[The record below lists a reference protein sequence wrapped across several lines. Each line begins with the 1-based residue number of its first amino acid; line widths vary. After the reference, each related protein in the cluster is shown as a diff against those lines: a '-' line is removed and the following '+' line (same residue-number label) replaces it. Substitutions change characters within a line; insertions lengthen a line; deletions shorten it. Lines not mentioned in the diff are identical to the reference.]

1 MSLHNSL
8 IPDQSHINKVRDALW
23 SRPDSGATV
32 MVGSGFSRNAAKT
45 RPDAGDPPLW
55 VDIAK
60 EIARELYPR
69 SNGDGVMGAGDRV
82 IVADNALR
90 LAQEY
95 KTGFGRSELH
105 RLLEGLVRDDHF
117 APGDI
122 HSRLLYL
129 PWRDVF
135 TTNWDTLLE
144 RASLDIAE
152 RAYRVI
158 QDVEQLPLLS
168 QPRIVKLHG
177 SLPATFPLISTEEDY
192 RTYPAKF
199 SPFVNTVQQAMM
211 ETVLLLIGFS
221 GDDPNFLNWSGW
233 VRDNLGDS
241 APKVYLAGWL
251 DLSPHRRRML
261 EDRGVVPVDLAL
273 HPKAHDW
280 PEHQRHQ
287 YATEWLLYTL
297 ERGRPYDKTTWPS
310 LPSQEETTIPDEF
323 LPVDEL
329 VDDVPLCQPKRERAP
344 DSPFSNQE
352 PIERVKLVIDT
363 WAHNRDLYPGW
374 LAFPSGQER
383 SALSSSTNEWEPAIL
398 NALPELAPV
407 ERLNAIRE
415 LFWRRDILLEPIT
428 PELET
433 AATNALELFDC
444 QKRTVEGVEESR
456 EDWASIRDTWR
467 TVAVALMTAARID
480 VKEELFWQRLESV
493 APFANDAPDI
503 AHRIHQERCLWASY
517 SLDFEDLNWRLDSW
531 DVENCDPIW
540 MVRKAALLT
549 EVFRFEESRTL
560 IQRALRLIRRGLAG
574 DFSIA
579 AASREGWALVSTM
592 TLDNTQAVFR
602 RWNELA
608 SLKCHAGLELDNLR
622 RALLGTEDG
631 REAPRFEL
639 GTRRGSNG
647 RVLGNRHQRIISAY
661 RAIRLPEVVGL
672 APRNNLGRDEL
683 VGMESSSG
691 ILSLAAEELVAEN
704 PELAIRLAL
713 RVCKY
718 DRDKML
724 QRVVSRATIG
734 TFPEDSVLKLA
745 QMCIG
750 MIHYAL
756 PRVAASVEYVPQ
768 VSWVERLRVA
778 MEVLSR
784 LVLRL
789 PPDTAK
795 AVLDVG
801 LVCYRTPQVA
811 QHVWLNDPL
820 TSLLSRAWEAL
831 PKYYRADSVFD
842 LMSAPLVG
850 MEGFEAHSRLQDPG
864 RIVHED
870 DLPPRSNPEYEHRFR
885 EVVDFL
891 IRALRAHDTA
901 HNRATLRLLSLS
913 ISGNLTDTEKSEIAI
928 ALWRGSDPV
937 LRNTSGPNALL
948 DWVYLIL
955 PELEPHQA
963 EQSFRRKWLT
973 PNSSQQ
979 EERGTFSSEMLAQVG
994 VAVSQLRSFGFHLE
1008 LSGEEQEHIVSN
1020 TTRLVESLASG
1031 SVAMHLDFNSTI
1043 TGMRALL
1050 AEVEIPQNAAA
1061 DLFDYAE
1068 LIIGSHNELRPHR
1081 FQDLAQI
1088 SLAIAFGL
1096 TPGLARALPDRI
1108 ERIGYW
1114 VRTGLASDDDLRISS
1129 AIAALRFWTAEAE
1142 TLNSTL
1148 PPPADDLILEVAV
1161 IIASRRRVALADALW
1176 CATGIFGTR
1185 NHWIDGTVSR
1195 LVLQGLAYLAEEL
1208 SYDRDIH
1215 DRDEV
1220 PTLRLLC
1227 ARLAWTLAQHDYG
1240 HAAPITEWLAIAET
1254 DPFPEVR
1261 NAVVRSEQEQDGD
1274 EYEPL

>member
-1 MSLHNSL
+1 MPLHSSFL
-8 IPDQSHINKVRDALW
+8 PDQSHINKVRDALW
-23 SRPDSGATV
+23 NRPDSGATV

-45 RPDAGDPPLW
+45 RPDAADPPLW
-55 VDIAK
+55 TNIAK
-60 EIARELYPR
+60 EIAKELYPG
-69 SNGDGVMGAGDRV
+69 SASVGANGTNDRT
-82 IVADNALR
+82 IPPDIALR

-95 KTGFGRSELH
+95 QTGFGRSELH
-105 RLLEGLVRDDHF
+105 RLLEGLIRDDHF
-117 APGDI
+117 APGEI

-144 RASLDIAE
+144 RASLNIAE
-152 RAYRVI
+152 RAYTVV
-158 QDVEQLPLLS
+158 QDMSQLPLLN

-199 SPFVNTVQQAMM
+199 APFVNTVQQAMM
-211 ETVLLLIGFS
+211 ETVFLLVGFS
-221 GDDPNFLNWSGW
+221 GDDPNFLNWAGW

-241 APKVYLAGWL
+241 APKIYLAGWL

-273 HPKAHDW
+273 HPKANFW
-280 PEHQRHQ
+280 PEQQRHKF
-287 YATEWLLYTL
+287 AAEWILHTL
-297 ERGRPYDKTTWPS
+297 ERGQPYDRTTWPS
-310 LPSQEETTIPDEF
+310 MPIKEERPVPNEL

-329 VDDVPLCQPKRERAP
+329 VDDVPLCQPARKRSANA
-344 DSPFSNQE
+344 PFSEYE
-352 PIERVKLVIDT
+352 PLDRVKLVLDT
-363 WAHNRDLYPGW
+363 WAHNRKLYPGW
-374 LAFPSGQER
+374 LAFPTGQER
-383 SALSSSTNEWEPAIL
+383 WMLSHSTDEWEPVIL
-398 NALPELAPV
+398 NALSELGPV
-407 ERLNAIRE
+407 ERLNGIRE
-415 LFWRRDILLEPIT
+415 LLWRRDILLEPLT
-428 PELET
+428 PDLES
-433 AATNALELFDC
+433 ASVSALELIDC
-444 QKRTVEGVEESR
+444 RQRTIEGVEENR
-456 EDWASIRDTWR
+456 EDWADIRDAWR
-467 TVAVALMTAARID
+467 TVAVALVTAARID
-480 VKEELFWQRLESV
+480 AKEELFWQRLESV

-503 AHRIHQERCLWASY
+503 ANRIHQERCLWASY

-531 DVENCDPIW
+531 DVENCAPIW

-549 EVFRFEESRTL
+549 EALRFEESRTL

-592 TLDNTQAVFR
+592 TLNNTQAVFR

-639 GTRRGSNG
+639 GTRRGPNG

-713 RVCKY
+713 RVCRY

-734 TFPEDSVLKLA
+734 ALAEHSVLKLA

-750 MIHYAL
+750 VIHYAL
-756 PRVAASVEYVPQ
+756 PRVTASVEHVSQ

-795 AVLDVG
+795 TVLDVG
-801 LVCYRTPQVA
+801 LVCYKTPQVVK
-811 QHVWLNDPL
+811 HVWLDEPL
-820 TSLLSRAWEAL
+820 NSLLRRAWEAL
-831 PKYYRADSVFD
+831 PKYCRADSVFD
-842 LMSAPLVG
+842 LLGAPVVG

-864 RIVHED
+864 GIVSED

-891 IRALRAHDTA
+891 IRALQARDSARNH
-901 HNRATLRLLSLS
+901 ATIRLLSLS
-913 ISGNLTDTEKSEIAI
+913 ISENLTDPEKSEIAN
-928 ALWRGSDPV
+928 ALWRDHDPV
-937 LRNTSGPNALL
+937 LENTSGPNAIL

-955 PELEPHQA
+955 PEMEPYQA
-963 EQSFRRKWLT
+963 AQSFRRKWLT

-994 VAVSQLRSFGFHLE
+994 VAVGQLRSFGFNLE
-1008 LSGEEQEHIVSN
+1008 LSGEEQEHILSN

-1050 AEVEIPQNAAA
+1050 AEVEISQNAAE
-1061 DLFDYAE
+1061 DLFNYAE
-1068 LIIGSHNELRPHR
+1068 LVIGSPHDGLGPYW
-1081 FQDLAQI
+1081 FQDLDQI
-1088 SLAIAFGL
+1088 KLAVAFGL

-1108 ERIGYW
+1108 DRIGYW

-1185 NHWIDGTVSR
+1185 NHRIDGTISR

-1208 SYDRDIH
+1208 NYDRDIH

-1227 ARLAWTLAQHDYG
+1227 ARLAWTLAQHEYG
-1240 HAAPITEWLAIAET
+1240 HAAPISEWLAIAET

-1261 NAVVRSEQEQDGD
+1261 NAVMPSK
-1274 EYEPL
+1274 